1 MTQLGT
7 KLSAAKSP
15 PARSPDTKLAK
26 WRSTNQRGAHV
37 TLPLLG
43 RVWVELCGDAE
54 VTRIESDVY
63 KEMEAL
69 GLAATTLNAL
79 TYDAC
84 RTRLTLA
91 WAVREEDRHEERFGT
106 AEQWG
111 EVDVD
116 LLSACGIMYSTVR
129 EQLDPVGMPT
139 LTSDDLDGI
148 RLALEKKDPTTLRSF
163 GIVKLSLY
171 LLSTAGQPSTSPTPM
186 SSSGESSPVI

>member
-1 MTQLGT
+1 MSHLSN
-7 KLSAAKSP
+7 KLAAAKAP
-15 PARSPDTKLAK
+15 PAPTSDTKLAK

-69 GLAATTLNAL
+69 GLAATTLNML

-129 EQLDPVGMPT
+129 EQLDPIGLPT
-139 LTSDDLDGI
+139 LTVEDFEAI
-148 RLALEKKDPTTLRSF
+148 RLVLEKKDPMALRTF

-171 LLSTAGQPSTSPTPM
+171 MLSTAGQPSSSPSPT
-186 SSSGESSPVI
+186 SSSGE